1 MKLGV
6 MVIVVP
12 IELTS
17 LFSVGV
23 SQPPNLMKYDV
34 VVLHMLLDVGSA
46 PLNVLQ
52 LIVHPRVILHVEVH
66 PLHSGVDPLN
76 TGSVEPCGC

>member
-12 IELTS
+12 IELMS
-17 LFSVGV
+17 LFAVGV
-23 SQPPNLMKYDV
+23 SQPPNLMEYDI
-34 VVLHMLLDVGSA
+34 VVLHTLLDVGGT

-52 LIVHPRVILHVEVH
+52 LIVHPRVILHVEVQ

-76 TGSVEPCGC
+76 T